1 MLGLK
6 SSWKFSD
13 VQDNIEALKSQYEG
27 VLMPFLCTQLKRK
40 YTILHEMKVQVFK
53 YENIMYWQRERLW
66 ETLNGDMDIEE
77 FRRLCR

>member
-40 YTILHEMKVQVFK
+40 YTILTCNKLTSLK
-53 YENIMYWQRERLW
+53 
-66 ETLNGDMDIEE
+66 
-77 FRRLCR
+77 